1 MTQKYAKGVFV
12 ITATTDSR
20 KPVMVRV
27 TGYSKGEYVGVAI
40 HKDPEKDYTT
50 NFNEDDVRAELSDSP
65 TVGTVYGV
73 KTEHLVDVTETKY
86 PDLPLHWYFKANS
99 DVVDK
104 LTIDVSKA
112 IRNLRRKNV
121 AGILRYCN
129 LHVVRNPAVN
139 VSYRAT
145 IGTYSTR
152 GGSED
157 RPDVITLRF
166 HPETQLPMIHLLAH
180 ECGHGIW
187 YRVLSNKIRV
197 RWIEMYASLSK
208 EFETYDSDV
217 IEQVC
222 NDMISEQTIHHENQ
236 VVADAILAEVQSV
249 YKLRARDVLFLL
261 ENNSLKV
268 NNYMRTVLPNI
279 VRNLIDERNTFISDY
294 ADTNCEEFFCE
305 AFAHYCTDLNPPK
318 YLESLLTK
326 TIEYIQSKDAAI
338 RL

>member
-1 MTQKYAKGVFV
+1 MTQKYAKGVYV
-12 ITATTDSR
+12 ITATEDSK
-20 KPVMVRV
+20 KPIMVKV
-27 TGYSKGEYVGVAI
+27 TGYNKENYVGVAT

-50 NFNEDDVRAELSDSP
+50 AFKEKDVKAELSNNP

-86 PDLPLHWYFKANS
+86 PDLPLYWFFKAQ
-99 DVVDK
+99 DETIDK
-104 LTIDVSKA
+104 MSLDVSKA
-112 IRNLRRKNV
+112 IRNLKRKNV
-121 AGILRYCN
+121 GGILRYVGI
-129 LHVVRNPAVN
+129 HVVRNPAVN
-139 VSYRAT
+139 VSYRSA
-145 IGTYSTR
+145 IGTYSVRNTD
-152 GGSED
+152 SS

-166 HPETQLPMIHLLAH
+166 HPDTQLPMMHLLAH

-187 YRVLSNKIRV
+187 HRVLSNKIRV
-197 RWIEMYASLSK
+197 KWIEAYAALSK
-208 EFETYDSDV
+208 EFETFEQDE
-217 IEQVC
+217 IESVC
-222 NDMISEQTIHHENQ
+222 DDIIQNQ
-236 VVADAILAEVQSV
+236 DIQHDNQAVADAILSEVFSV
-249 YKLRARDVLFLL
+249 YRLRAKDVQYLL